1 MAKIWIAAAIVVLGL
16 AALLVFGGIGN
27 DGGEAG
33 QDSANPHAIQQE

>member
-1 MAKIWIAAAIVVLGL
+1 MARFWIVAAIIVLVL
-16 AALLVFGGIGN
+16 AALLIFGGIGQ